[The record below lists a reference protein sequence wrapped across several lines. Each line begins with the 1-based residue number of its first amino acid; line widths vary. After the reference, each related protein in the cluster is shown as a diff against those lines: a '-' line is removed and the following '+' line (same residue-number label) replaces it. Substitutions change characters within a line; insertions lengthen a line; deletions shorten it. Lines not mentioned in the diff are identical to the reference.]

1 MGTGGGMRIPLWIS
15 ILALAFVQIKVQ
27 AQDDEQQTKSNY
39 VSPSILQRQKNFPPA
54 SKSQEVTIIPPFQNT
69 LTLKAGNPSH
79 NGRVC
84 STWGNFHFKTFDG
97 DIFYFPGV
105 CNYIFASNCKSSYE
119 DFNIQI
125 RRTMVENATMIT
137 HVIMKLEGAVIELT
151 RGSVL
156 LDGKLVQMPYSHMG
170 VLIER
175 SNSYLKVSAKIGL
188 TFLWNEEDALLVEL
202 DKKYA
207 NQTCGLCGDFNGIPV
222 SNEFISEKTKLT
234 PIQFGNR
241 QKIDGPTEQ
250 CADPVPS
257 AVLMNCSAEFASICE
272 TVLTSTAFTSCN
284 ALVNVQDY
292 IETCIQDLCHC
303 DSSMADFCMCNTF
316 AEYSRQ
322 CAHAGGQPLNWRT
335 SELCPKSCPFNMQ
348 YQECGSPCSD
358 TCSNPERSA
367 LCEDHCT
374 DGCVCPPGMVF
385 DDINGAGCIPRKECH
400 CTYEGETYAPGASF
414 SSKCR
419 SCTCAGGEWSCVTQS
434 CHGTCSIEG
443 GSHIS
448 TFDEKY
454 YSFFGDCSYVLTKL
468 CDSNEFTVLGDIY
481 KCGLTDT
488 ETCLKGVTVS
498 LSGGQTNIVIQ
509 PSGSVFVNMIYTQ
522 LPFSAANVTIFRPS
536 SFFIILQ
543 TTFGLQLQVQLVPLM
558 QLFIDLD
565 PSHKGQTCGLC
576 GNFNDM
582 QTDDFK
588 ITSGVVEGTSAVF
601 GNTWKTQANCPDVEN
616 TFEDP
621 CTVSIQ
627 NDQYAQHWCGLL
639 SDTMGPFAECHSTVN
654 PEVYQKNCMFD
665 TCNCEKSEVCMCA
678 ALSSYV
684 RACAAK
690 GVLLTGWR
698 SKACTKYTTLCPK
711 SLEYAYNV
719 NSCQPTCRSL
729 SEPDV
734 TCNIKFVPVD
744 GCTCINGTYMDES
757 GKCVPTSS
765 CPCYY
770 KGMPLSTEEVIHDN
784 GVVCTCTYG
793 KLSCIGEKPEPVCVP
808 PMVYI
813 DCGNATADVIGAGC
827 QKSCQTVDME
837 CYRTQC
843 VSGCVCPHNQVLDG
857 KGGCIDPEDCPCVHN
872 GNSYTPGES
881 IRVGCNN
888 CTCRNRKWHCSEEPC
903 LETCSV
909 YGDGHYT
916 TFDGKRF
923 DFEGDCEYVLIQN
936 YCGQQGM
943 NQGTFR
949 VITENI
955 PCGTTG
961 TTCSKSIKVFLGNY
975 ELVLSDGHSDVIQRT
990 PGGKMPFQ
998 IRSMGIYLVV
1008 DTTVGLI
1015 LMWDR
1020 KTSIFIKLSPSFEGQ
1035 VCGLCGNYDGN
1046 GNNDFTTRSQSV
1058 VGNVLEFAN
1067 SWKVSSSCPNANRT
1081 KDPCTANPYRKAWAQ
1096 KQCSIIT
1103 SEVFAKCHS
1112 QVEPNEYYE
1121 ACVDDAC
1128 ACDTGGDCEC
1138 FCTAVAAY
1146 AQACNELDICISWRT
1161 PSICPLFCDYYNP
1174 QGECEWHY
1182 KPCGAPCMKTCNNPS
1197 GNCLHE
1203 LRGLEGCYPHCP
1215 KNKPYFDEETMTCVS
1230 NCGCYENGKNYKP
1243 GMQMPSNQN
1252 CHLCECTDHGKK
1264 CKYDADECVCIYEG
1278 RNYKY
1283 KDVIYNTTDGTGG
1296 CIVATC
1302 GPSGTLQRTVYEC
1315 PISTSPTTA
1324 TTFHFSTTPPATSS
1338 TVSPTTSVCVHEV
1351 CEWSEWYDGSLQTP
1365 GYDGGDFE
1373 TFDDLRAKGYEVC
1386 KAPRAVQCRAE
1397 KFPTIPL
1404 KDLGQKVECSTT
1416 AGLICYN
1423 KDQIST
1429 MCDNYEIRVLCCRFV
1444 PCSSTTHFT
1453 MSTPITPPATSTET
1467 SSPAEETTS
1476 FSTTLSPVTPTSES
1490 TTFTPSATREITT
1503 RTSEITTPV
1512 TTSPST
1518 TSLCIKEQCYWSVW
1532 YDVSYPGSG
1541 YEDGDF
1547 DTIQNIEKK
1556 GYKVCDNRKAVECRA
1571 VRFPNTPYP
1580 LLEQHITC
1588 NTEEGLI
1595 CYNKDQLP
1603 PICYNY
1609 KLRFKCCTNM
1619 TVPCQPT
1626 TAPQKTTQKSETIP
1640 IFSTTLRTS
1649 STEVST
1655 PPYLQTKHKV
1665 TTIST
1670 TPPETGYI
1678 HTGIPPQSTTKSK
1691 TQKTSASLSTY
1702 HSSTTQ
1708 PTSSEIASQT
1718 YTSTTSPTPTPTL
1731 YYASVTST
1739 QSTTACEPEVC
1750 SWSEWFDVDFPS
1762 SGTNQGDFET
1772 YQRIRAAGKE
1782 VCQRPKDIE
1791 CRAEDYPEVS
1801 IQHVGQ
1807 VVQCDVHFGLVC
1819 KNEDQTG
1826 KFKTCL
1832 NYRIRVLCCT
1842 PNYNC
1847 PSSTSFPTS
1856 SPTSIST
1863 RTAPTSSSVTTST
1876 STYRSSTTQ
1885 PTSSE
1890 IASQTYTST
1899 TSPTPTPTL
1908 YYASVTST
1916 QSTTACEPDVCS
1928 WSEWFDVDF
1937 PSSGTNQGDFETYQ
1951 RIRAA
1956 GKEVC
1961 QRPKDIECRAED
1973 YPEVSI
1979 QHVGQVVQCDVHFGL
1994 VCKNEDQTGKFK
2006 TCLNYRIR
2014 VLCCTPNYN
2023 CPSSTSFPTSSPT
2036 SISTRTAPTSSSV
2049 TTSTSTY
2056 RSSTTQP
2063 TSSEIASQTYTS
2075 TTSPTPTPT
2084 LYYASVTSTQSTTA
2098 CEPEVCSWSEWFDV
2112 DFPSSGT
2119 NQGDFETYQRIR
2131 AAGKEVCQRPKD
2143 IECRAEDYPEVSIQ
2157 HVGQVVQCDVHFGL
2171 VCKNEDQ
2178 TGKFK
2183 TCLNYSIR
2191 VLCCTPNYN
2200 CPSST
2205 SFPTSS
2211 PTSIS
2216 TRTAPTS
2223 SSVTTSTST
2232 YRSSTTQPT
2241 SSEIA
2246 SQTYTSTTSPTP
2258 TPTLYYASV
2267 TSTQSTTACEPEVC
2281 SWSEWF
2287 DVDFPSSG
2295 TNQGDFETYQRI
2307 RAAGKEVCQRPKDI
2321 ECRAE
2326 DYPEVS
2332 IQHVGQVVQCDVH
2345 FGLVCKNEDQTG
2357 KFKTCLNYRIRVLC
2371 CTPNYNCPS
2380 STSFPTSSPT
2390 SISTRTAPTSSSVTT
2405 STSTYRS
2412 STTQPT
2418 SSEIASQTY
2427 TSTTSPTPTPTLYY
2441 ASVTSTQSTT
2451 ACEPEVCS
2459 WSEWFDVDFPS
2470 SGTNQGDFET
2480 YQRIRAAGKEVC
2492 QRPKDIECRA
2502 EDYPEVSIQHVG
2514 QVVQCDVQFGL
2525 VCKNEDQTGK
2535 FKTCLNYRIRVLCCT
2550 PNYNCPSSTSFPT
2563 SSPTSIST
2571 RTAPTSSSVTTSTST
2586 YRSSTTQPTSSEI
2599 ASQTYTSTTSPT
2611 PTPTLYYASVTS
2623 TQSTTACEPEVCSW
2637 SEWFDVDFPS
2647 SGTNQGDFE
2656 TYQRIRAAGKE
2667 VCQRPKDIECR
2678 AEDYPEVSIQ
2688 HVGQVVQCDVH
2699 FGLVCKNED
2708 QTGKFKTCLNYR
2720 IRVLCCT
2727 PNYNCPSSTSFP
2739 TSSPTSI
2746 STRTAPTS
2754 SSVTTSTSTYRSS
2767 TTQPT
2772 SSEIA
2777 SQTYTST
2784 TSPTPTPTLYYAS
2797 VTSTQSTTACEPE
2810 VCSWSEWFDVDFPSS
2825 GTNQGDF
2832 ETYQRI
2838 RAAGKEVCQRPKD
2851 IECRAE
2857 DYPEVSIQ
2865 HVGQVVQCD
2874 VHFGLVC
2881 KNEDQTGKFKT
2892 CLNYRIRVLC
2902 CTPNYNCPSSTSFP
2916 TSSPTSISTRTAPTS
2931 SSVTTSTSTYR
2942 SSTTQPT
2949 SSEIASQTY
2958 TSTTSPTPTP
2968 TLYYASVTSTQSTT
2982 ACEPEVCSW
2991 SEWFDVDFP
3000 SSGTNQG
3007 DFETYQ
3013 RIRAAG
3019 KEVCQRPKDIEC
3031 RAEDYPEVSIQ
3042 HVGQVVQCD
3051 VHFGLVCQNEDQTG
3065 KFKTCLNYRIRVLC
3079 CTPNYNCPSSTSF
3092 PTSSPTSISTRTAP
3106 TSSSVTTSTS
3116 TYRSSTTQPTS
3127 SEIASQ
3133 TYTSTASPTP
3143 TPTLYYASVTS
3154 TQSTTACEPELCS
3167 WSEWFDVDFPSS
3179 GTNQGDFETYQ
3190 RIRAAGKEVCQRPKD
3205 IECHA
3210 EDYPEVSIQ
3219 HVGQVVQC
3227 DVHFGL
3233 VCKNEDQT
3241 GKFKTCLNYRI
3252 RVLCCTPNYNCPSS
3266 TSFPTSSPTS
3276 ISTRT
3281 APTSSSVTT
3290 STSTYRSSTTQ
3301 PTSSEIASQTYTST
3315 TSPTPT
3321 PTLYYASV
3329 TSTQSTTACEPEVCS
3344 WSEWF
3349 DVDFPSSGTNQGDFE
3364 TYQRIRAAGKEVC
3377 QRPKDIE
3384 CRAEDYPEV
3393 SIQHVGQVVQC
3404 DVHFGLV
3411 CKNEDQTGKFK
3422 TCLNYRIR
3430 VLCCTPNYNCPSS
3443 TSFPTSSPTSIST
3456 RTAPTSSSVTTS
3468 TSTYRSST
3476 TQPTSSEIASQTY
3489 TSTTSPTPTPTLYYA
3504 SVTSTQS
3511 TTACEPEV
3519 CSWSE
3524 WFDVDFPSSGTNQGD
3539 FETYQSIRAAGKEV
3553 CQRPKDIEC
3562 RAEDYPEVSIQHV
3575 GQVVQCDV
3583 HFGLVCKNEDQTG
3596 KFKTCLNYRIRVL
3609 CCTPNY
3615 NCPSS
3620 TSFPTSSPTSISTRT
3635 APTSSSVTTS
3645 TSTYRS
3651 STTQPTSSEI
3661 ASQTYTSTAS
3671 PTPTPTLYYASV
3683 TSTQSTTACEPELC
3697 SWSEWFDVD
3706 FPSSGTNQ
3714 GDFETYQ
3721 SIRAA
3726 GKEVCQRPKDIEC
3739 RAEDYPEVSIQHVGQ
3754 VVQCD
3759 VHFGL
3764 VCKNEDQTGK
3774 FKTCLNYR
3782 IRVLCCT
3789 PNYNCPSSTSF
3800 PTSSPTSISTR
3811 TAPTSSS
3818 VTTSTSTYRSS
3829 TTQPTSSEI
3838 ASQTYTSTT
3847 SPTPTPTLYYA
3858 SVTSTQSMTACEP
3871 EVCSWSEWFDVDFPS
3886 SGTNQGDFETYQ
3898 RIRAAGK
3905 EVCQRPKDI
3914 ECRAE
3919 DYPEVS
3925 IQHVGQ
3931 VVQCDVHF
3939 GLVCKNEDQ
3948 TGKFK
3953 TCLNYRIRVLCC
3965 TPNYNCP
3972 SSTSFPTSSPTSI
3985 STRTAPTSSSVTTST
4000 STYRSST
4007 TQPTSSEIA
4016 SQTYT
4021 STTSPTPTPTL
4032 YYASVTSTQSTTAC
4046 EPEVCS
4052 WSEWFDV
4059 DFPSSGTNQG
4069 DFETYQRIRAAGKE
4083 VCQRPKDIEC
4093 RAEDY
4098 PEVSIQHVGQ
4108 VVQCDVHFG
4117 LVCKNEDQT
4126 GKFKTCLNYRIRV
4139 LCCTPNYNCPSSTSF
4154 PTSSPTS
4161 ISTRTAP
4168 TSSSVTTST
4177 STYRSSTTQPTSSE
4191 IASQTYTSTTS
4202 PTPTPTLYYASVTS
4216 TQSTTACEPEVCSW
4230 SEWFDVDFPSSGT
4243 NQGDFETYQ
4252 RIRTAGK
4259 EVCQRPKDIECRAED
4274 YPEVS
4279 IQHVGQVVQCDVH
4292 FGLVCKNE
4300 DQTGKFK
4307 TCLNYRIR
4315 VLCCTPNYICPSS
4328 TSFPTSSPTSIS
4340 TRTAPT
4346 SSSVTTSTST
4356 YRSSTT
4362 QPTSSEIASQ
4372 TYTST
4377 TSPTPTPTLYY
4388 ASVTST
4394 QSTTACEPEV
4404 CSWSEWFDVDFPSS
4418 GTNQGDFETY
4428 QRIRAAGKEVC
4439 QRPKDIECRAEDY
4452 PEVSIQHVGQVV
4464 QCDVHFGLVC
4474 KNEDQTG
4481 KFKTCLNYR
4490 IRVLCC
4496 TPNYNCPSS
4505 TSFPTS
4511 SPTSISTRTAPTS
4524 SSVTTSTSTYR
4535 SSTTQP
4541 TSSEIASQTYTSTTS
4556 PTPTPTLY
4564 YASVTSTQSTT
4575 ACEPE
4580 VCSWS
4585 EWFDVDFPSSGTN
4598 QGDFETYQRIRAA
4611 GKEVCQRPKDI
4622 KCRAEDY
4629 PEVSIQHV
4637 GQVVQCDVQF
4647 GLVCKNEDQT
4657 GKFKTCLNYRIRVLC
4672 CTPNYNC
4679 PSSTSFPTS
4688 SPTSIST
4695 RTAPTSSSVT
4705 TSTSTY
4711 RSSTTQPTSSEIA
4724 SQTYT
4729 STTSPTPTPTLYY
4742 ASVTST
4748 QSTTACEPEVCSWSE
4763 WFDVDFPSSGTN
4775 QGDFETYQ
4783 RIRAAGK
4790 EVCQRPKDIECRAE
4804 DYPEVSIQHVG
4815 QVVQCD
4821 VHFGLVCKNE
4831 DQTGKFKTC
4840 LNYRIRVLCCTPNYN
4855 CPSSTSFPTS
4865 SPTSIS
4871 TRTAPTSSSVTTST
4885 STYRS
4890 STTQPTSSEIASQT
4904 YTSTTSPT
4912 PTPTLYYAS
4921 VTSTQST
4928 TACEPEVC
4936 SWSEWFDVD
4945 FPSSGTNQGDF
4956 ETYQRIR
4963 AAGKEVCQRPK
4974 DIECRAEDY
4983 PEVSI
4988 QHVGQVV
4995 QCDVHFGLVCK
5006 NEDQT
5011 GKFKTCLNYRIRVL
5025 CCTPNYN
5032 CPSSTSFP
5040 TSSPTSISTRTAPTS
5055 SSVTTSTS
5063 TYRSSTTQPTSSEI
5077 ASQTYTS
5084 TTSPTPTPTLYYAS
5098 VTSTQSTT
5106 ACEPEVCSW
5115 SEWFDV
5121 DFPSSGTN
5129 QGDFETYQR
5138 IRAAG
5143 KEVCQRPKDIECRAE
5158 DYPEV
5163 SIQHVG
5169 QVVQCDVQFGLV
5181 CKNEDQTGKFKTCLN
5196 YRIRVL
5202 CCTPNY
5208 NCPSSTSF
5216 PTSSPTSI
5224 STRTAPTSSS
5234 VTTSTSTYRSSTTQ
5248 PTSSEIA
5255 SQTYTSTTSPTP
5267 TPTLYYTSVT
5277 STQSTT
5283 ACEPEVCSWSEWFDV
5298 DFPSSGTNQG
5308 DFETYQRIRA
5318 AGKEVCQRPKDIECR
5333 AEDYPEV
5340 SIQHVGQVVQCDV
5353 QFGLVCKNEDQT
5365 GKFKTCLNYRIRVL
5379 CCTPNYNCPSSTS
5392 FPTSSPTSISTRTAP
5407 TSSSVTT
5414 STSTYRSSTTQ
5425 PTSSEIASQTYTST
5439 ASPTPTPT
5447 LYYASVTSTQSTTA
5461 CEPEVCS
5468 WSEWFDVDF
5477 PSSGTNQ
5484 GDFETYQ
5491 RIRAAGKEV
5500 CQRPKDIECRAEDYP
5515 EVSIQHVGQVVQ
5527 CDVHFGLV
5535 CKNEDQTGKF
5545 KTCLNYRIRVLC
5557 CTPNYNCPSS
5567 TSFPTSS
5574 PTSIS
5579 TRTAPTSSSV
5589 TTSTSTYRS
5598 STTQPTSS
5606 EIASQTYTSTTSPTP
5621 TPTLYYASVTSTQ
5634 STTACEPEVC
5644 SWSEWFDVDF
5654 PSSGTNQ
5661 GDFETYQRIRAAG
5674 KEVCQR
5680 PKDIECRAEDY
5691 PEVSIQHVGQVVQC
5705 DVQFGLVCKNE
5716 DQTGKFKTCLNYRIR
5731 VLCCTP
5737 NYNCPSSTSFPTSSP
5752 TSISTRTAP
5761 TSSSVTTSTSTYRSS
5776 TTQPTS
5782 SEIASQTYTSTTSP
5796 TPTPTL
5802 YYTSVTSTQS
5812 TTACEPELCSWSEW
5826 FDVDFPSSGT
5836 NQGDFETYQRIR
5848 AAGKEVCQRPKDIE
5862 CRAEDYPEVSIQH
5875 VGQVV
5880 QCNVQF
5886 GLVCK
5891 NEDQTGKFKTCLNYR
5906 IRVLCCTPNYN
5917 CPSSTSF
5924 PTSSPTS
5931 ISTRTAPTS
5940 SSVTT
5945 STSTY
5950 RSSTTQPTSSE
5961 IASQTYTST
5970 TNPTPTPTLYYASVT
5985 STQSTTACEPEVCS
5999 WSEWFDVD
6007 FPSSGT
6013 NQGDF
6018 ETYQRIRAAGKE
6030 VCQRPKDIECRA
6042 EDYPEVSIQHVGQV
6056 VQCDVHF
6063 GLVCKNEDQT
6073 GKFKTCLNYRI
6084 RVLCCT
6090 PNYNCPSSTSFP
6102 TSSPTSISTR
6112 TAPTS
6117 SSVTTSTSTYRSSTT
6132 QPTSSEIASQT
6143 YTSTASPTP
6152 TPTLYYAS
6160 VTSTQSTTACEPEL
6174 CSWSEWFDVDFPSSG
6189 TNQGDFETYQ
6199 RIRAA
6204 GKEVCQRPKDI
6215 ECRAEDYPEVSIQ
6228 HVGQVVQCDV
6238 HFGLVCKNE
6247 DQTGKF
6253 KTCLNYRIRV
6263 LCCTPN
6269 YNCPSS
6275 TSFPTSS
6282 PTSISTRTAPTSSS
6296 VTTSTSTYRSST
6308 TQPTS
6313 SEIASQTYTSTTS
6326 PTPTPTLYYASVTST
6341 QSTTAC
6347 EPEVCSWSEWFD
6359 VDFPSS
6365 GTNQGDFETYQRIRA
6380 AGKEVCQRPKDI
6392 ECRAEDYPEVSIQHV
6407 GQVVQCDVQFGLVCK
6422 NEDQTGKF
6430 KTCLNYR
6437 IRVLCCTPN
6446 YNCPSSTSFPTSSP
6460 TSISTRTA
6468 PTSSS
6473 VTTSTSTY
6481 RSSTTQPTSSEIA
6494 SQTYTSTT
6502 SPTPTPTLYY
6512 ASVTST
6518 QSTTACEPEVCSWSE
6533 WFDVDFPSSG
6543 TNQGDFETYQRI
6555 RAAGKEVCQRPK
6567 DIECRAEDY
6576 PEVSIQHV
6584 GQVVQCDVH
6593 FGLVCKNEDQTGK
6606 FKTCLNYRIRVL
6618 CCTPN
6623 YNCPSSTSFPT
6634 SSPTSISTRTAPTSS
6649 SVTTSTSTYR
6659 SSTTQP
6665 TSSEIASQTYTSTTS
6680 PTPTPT
6686 LYYASVTST
6695 QSTTACEPEVCS
6707 WSEWFD
6713 VDFPSSGTNQGDFET
6728 YQRIRAAGK
6737 EVCQRPKDI
6746 ECRAE
6751 DYPEVSIQHVGQVV
6765 QCDVHFG
6772 LVCKNEDQTGKFKTC
6787 LNYRIRVLCCTPNYN
6802 CPSSTSFPSTSL
6814 TTSSATS
6821 EPCCTSTSSTPVSTP
6836 CFCKIGSS
6844 VFSPGEMIYNRM
6856 DSDGCRFYA
6865 ICSPI
6870 CTVERHA
6877 LDCNVTTPL
6886 STTSPEWS
6894 TVTTTVPLPTTSGR
6908 LPFHGCVSATY
6919 PPLQPGQ
6926 RYKLSN
6932 CTELICKGDNKV
6944 EVIPTH
6950 CPPVKEITCA
6960 NKYPAILVPD
6970 ENGCCYHYEC
6980 QCVCSGWGDPH
6991 YITFD
6996 GTYYTFLENCTYV
7009 LVKQIVPKYDNFRVY
7024 IDNYYCDA
7032 EDGLSC
7038 PKSIIIFYKSAEV
7051 LLTRKLMNGV
7061 MTNVMYF
7068 NHKIVKAGFKKDG
7081 ISFSTLGINMIVEIP
7096 EIGATITFSGLIFSV
7111 KLPYSKFG
7119 NNTEGQ
7125 CGTCTNNKADECRL
7139 PNGKIISSCPQM
7151 AHHWIV
7157 DNNKS
7162 CHGVP
7167 IPPVVTTPPPKP
7179 HCGTP
7184 SLCKLIWS
7192 KIFAECHAVIPP
7204 EPFFKGCVFDGCRIA
7219 NKSMQCSSLE
7229 IYATE
7234 CAARG
7239 VCIDWRG
7246 KTNNTCSYT
7255 CPSSLVYKPC
7265 GPINPATCDPSF
7277 VELPGYGVT
7286 EGCFCPEGKTLMSE
7300 DSDICVSEC
7309 SCREPN
7315 GVSRWPGEKWMKD
7328 CQECVC
7334 DKHTL
7339 KVHCEKHKCALTQ
7352 QVFCDEPGYMPV
7364 QTQIPEDPCCTRT
7377 ECYCNTSLCPE
7388 VTHHCLEG
7396 QEVVTIMQPGKCC
7409 PTFECRHGC
7418 VVNETYYAPGA
7429 VIPSGS
7435 CEECTCSESSYSSPH
7450 QAIVKCKP
7458 VICDTYCPAG
7468 YKYTKKP
7475 GECCGTCKAAAC
7487 IVTVGDIT
7495 RVLQVGELWNPP
7507 VDNCTTYTCE
7517 EYDDQF
7523 IQVILQKSCPPFN
7536 PDDCDP
7542 DDIKLSD
7549 DGCCKECQVK
7559 LKSCMKHNTTTVI
7572 KYHGCVSPAPVEM
7585 TYCEGSCDA
7594 YSRYSPEANTME
7606 HKCSCCQETKTSQ
7619 RKVTLTCSDGT
7630 YLDHSYTYVE
7640 KCSCVS
7646 AECISQVSTQQATNE
7661 IKTSQEQAN
7670 V

>member
-1 MGTGGGMRIPLWIS
+1 MSTGGGTRIPLWIS
-15 ILALAFVQIKVQ
+15 IIALAFIQIKVQ

-39 VSPSILQRQKNFPPA
+39 ASPLILQRQKNFPPA

-69 LTLKAGNPSH
+69 LRLKAGNPSH

-105 CNYIFASNCKSSYE
+105 CNYIFASNCKSPYE

-125 RRTMVENATMIT
+125 RRATVENATMIT
-137 HVIMKLEGAVIELT
+137 RVLMKLEGAVIELT

-156 LDGKLVQMPYSHMG
+156 LDGKPVQMPYSHMG

-222 SNEFISEKTKLT
+222 INEFISEKTKLT

-241 QKIDGPTEQ
+241 QKIDGPIEQ

-257 AVLMNCSAEFASICE
+257 AVLTNCSAEFASICE

-284 ALVNVQDY
+284 ALVNIQDY

-303 DSSMADFCMCNTF
+303 DSSIADFCMCNTF

-322 CAHAGGQPLNWRT
+322 CAHAGGQPMNWRT

-400 CTYEGETYAPGASF
+400 CTYEGESYAPGASF

-448 TFDEKY
+448 TFDEKH

-468 CDSNEFTVLGDIY
+468 CNGNEFTVLGDIY

-522 LPFSAANVTIFRPS
+522 LPFSAANVTIFRPT

-588 ITSGVVEGTSAVF
+588 ITSGVIEGTSAVF
-601 GNTWKTQANCPDVEN
+601 GNTWKTRANCPDVEN

-639 SDTMGPFAECHSTVN
+639 SDTTGPFAECHSTVN

-665 TCNCEKSEVCMCA
+665 TCNCEKSEDCMCA

-711 SLEYAYNV
+711 SLEYTYKV
-719 NSCQPTCRSL
+719 DSCQPTCRSL

-734 TCNIKFVPVD
+734 TCNIKFIPVD
-744 GCTCINGTYMDES
+744 GCTCVNGTYMDES

-770 KGMPLSTEEVIHDN
+770 KGMPLSTGEVIHDN

-793 KLSCIGEKPEPVCVP
+793 KLSCIGEKPEPVCIP

-813 DCGNATADVIGAGC
+813 DCGNATADVAGAGC
-827 QKSCQTVDME
+827 QKSCQTLDME
-837 CYRTQC
+837 CYKTHC

-857 KGGCIDPEDCPCVHN
+857 KGGCIAPEDCPCVHN

-923 DFEGDCEYVLIQN
+923 DFEGDCEYVLVQN

-975 ELVLSDGHSDVIQRT
+975 ELILSDGHSDVIQRT

-1020 KTSIFIKLSPSFEGQ
+1020 KTSIFIKLSPSFEGH

-1215 KNKPYFDEETMTCVS
+1215 NNKPYFDEETMTCVS

-1243 GMQMPSNQN
+1243 GIQMPSKQN
-1252 CHLCECTDHGKK
+1252 CHLCECTDRGKK
-1264 CKYDADECVCIYEG
+1264 CKYDEDECVCVYEG
-1278 RNYKY
+1278 QKYNY

-1302 GPSGTLQRTVYEC
+1302 GPNGTLQRTVYEC
-1315 PISTSPTTA
+1315 PTSTSPTMA
-1324 TTFHFSTTPPATSS
+1324 TIFHFSTTPPAITS

-1351 CEWSEWYDGSLQTP
+1351 CDWSEWYDGSLQTP

-1386 KAPRAVQCRAE
+1386 KTPRAVQCRAE
-1397 KFPTIPL
+1397 KFPNIPL

-1416 AGLICYN
+1416 VGLICYN

-1429 MCDNYEIRVLCCRFV
+1429 MCDNYEIRILCCQFV
-1444 PCSSTTHFT
+1444 PCSSTTHFS
-1453 MSTPITPPATSTET
+1453 MSTPNTPPAKSTET
-1467 SSPAEETTS
+1467 SSPTEETTP
-1476 FSTTLSPVTPTSES
+1476 FSTTLSPVTLTSES
-1490 TTFTPSATREITT
+1490 TTFAPSATRETT
-1503 RTSEITTPV
+1503 TLTGEMTTLV
-1512 TTSPST
+1512 TTSPSAT
-1518 TSLCIKEQCYWSVW
+1518 ICIKEECYWSMW

-1556 GYKVCDNRKAVECRA
+1556 GYKVCDNRKEVECRA

-1588 NTEEGLI
+1588 STEEGLK

-1609 KLRFKCCTNM
+1609 KLRFKCCKNK
-1619 TVPCQPT
+1619 TVSCQT
-1626 TAPQKTTQKSETIP
+1626 TRAPQRTTQTSETTP
-1640 IFSTTLRTS
+1640 IFSTTLITS

-1655 PPYLQTKHKV
+1655 TPYMQTKHKE
-1665 TTIST
+1665 TPIST
-1670 TPPETGYI
+1670 APPETGYI
-1678 HTGIPPQSTTKSK
+1678 HTRI
-1691 TQKTSASLSTY
+1691 TSQP
-1702 HSSTTQ
+1702 TTQ
-1708 PTSSEIASQT
+1708 YQRQTQATKASIPTTYYSTKQTTSSEITSQT
-1718 YTSTTSPTPTPTL
+1718 YTSTSSPTPTPTI
-1731 YYASVTST
+1731 YYPSVTS
-1739 QSTTACEPEVC
+1739 STTACEPEVC

-1762 SGTNQGDFET
+1762 SGPNQGDFET

-1782 VCQRPKDIE
+1782 VCQHPKDIE

-1801 IQHVGQ
+1801 IQQVGQ

-1826 KFKTCL
+1826 KSKMCL

-1847 PSSTSFPTS
+1847 PSSTSLPTTTPTS
-1856 SPTSIST
+1856 TIT
-1863 RTAPTSSSVTTST
+1863 RTVPTSSSVTTST
-1876 STYRSSTTQ
+1876 STYHSSTTQ

-1890 IASQTYTST
+1890 IISQTYTST
-1899 TSPTPTPTL
+1899 SSPTPTPTI
-1908 YYASVTST
+1908 YYPSVTS
-1916 QSTTACEPDVCS
+1916 
-1928 WSEWFDVDF
+1928 
-1937 PSSGTNQGDFETYQ
+1937 
-1951 RIRAA
+1951 
-1956 GKEVC
+1956 
-1961 QRPKDIECRAED
+1961 
-1973 YPEVSI
+1973 
-1979 QHVGQVVQCDVHFGL
+1979 
-1994 VCKNEDQTGKFK
+1994 
-2006 TCLNYRIR
+2006 
-2014 VLCCTPNYN
+2014 
-2023 CPSSTSFPTSSPT
+2023 
-2036 SISTRTAPTSSSV
+2036 
-2049 TTSTSTY
+2049 
-2056 RSSTTQP
+2056 
-2063 TSSEIASQTYTS
+2063 
-2075 TTSPTPTPT
+2075 
-2084 LYYASVTSTQSTTA
+2084 STTA

-2112 DFPSSGT
+2112 DFPSSGP

-2131 AAGKEVCQRPKD
+2131 AAGKEVCQHPKD

-2157 HVGQVVQCDVHFGL
+2157 EVGQVVQCDVHFGL

-2178 TGKFK
+2178 TGKSK
-2183 TCLNYSIR
+2183 MCLNYRIR

-2205 SFPTSS
+2205 SLPTTS
-2211 PTSIS
+2211 PTSTI
-2216 TRTAPTS
+2216 TRTVPTS

-2232 YRSSTTQPT
+2232 YHSSTTQPT
-2241 SSEIA
+2241 SSEII
-2246 SQTYTSTTSPTP
+2246 SQTYTSTSSPTP
-2258 TPTLYYASV
+2258 TPTIYYPSV
-2267 TSTQSTTACEPEVC
+2267 TSSTTACEPEVCSWSEWFDVDIPSSGPNQGDFETYQRIRAAGKEVCQHPKDIECRAEDYPEVSIQQVGQVVQCDVHFGLVCKNEDQTGKSKMCLNYRIRVLCCTPNYNCPSSTSLPTTSPTSTITRTVPTSSSVTTSTSTYHSSTTQPTSSEIISQTYTSTSSPTLTPTIYYPSVTSSTTACEPEVCSWSEWFDVDIPSSGPNQGDFETYQRIRAAGKEVCQHPKDIECRAEDYPEVSIQQVGQVVQCDVHFGLVCKNEDQTGKSKMCLNYRIRVLCCTPNYNCPSSTSLPTTSPTSTITRTVPTSSSVTTSTSTYHSSTTQPTSSEIISQTYTSTSSPTPTPTIYYPSVTSSTTACEPEVC

-2295 TNQGDFETYQRI
+2295 PNQGDFETYQRI
-2307 RAAGKEVCQRPKDI
+2307 RAAGKEVCQHPKDI

-2332 IQHVGQVVQCDVH
+2332 IQEVGQVVQCDVH

-2357 KFKTCLNYRIRVLC
+2357 KSKMCLNYRIRVLC

-2380 STSFPTSSPT
+2380 STSLPTTSPT
-2390 SISTRTAPTSSSVTT
+2390 STITRTVPTSSSVTT
-2405 STSTYRS
+2405 STSTYHS

-2418 SSEIASQTY
+2418 SSEIISQTY
-2427 TSTTSPTPTPTLYY
+2427 TSTSSPTPTPTIYY
-2441 ASVTSTQSTT
+2441 PSVTSSTT

-2470 SGTNQGDFET
+2470 SGPNQGDFET

-2492 QRPKDIECRA
+2492 QHPKDIECRA
-2502 EDYPEVSIQHVG
+2502 EDYPEVSIQQVG
-2514 QVVQCDVQFGL
+2514 QVVQCDVHFGL

-2535 FKTCLNYRIRVLCCT
+2535 SKMCLNYRIRVLCCT
-2550 PNYNCPSSTSFPT
+2550 PNYNCPSSTSLPT
-2563 SSPTSIST
+2563 TSPTSTIT
-2571 RTAPTSSSVTTSTST
+2571 RTVPTSSSVTTSTST
-2586 YRSSTTQPTSSEI
+2586 YHSSTTQPTSSEI
-2599 ASQTYTSTTSPT
+2599 ISQTYSSTSSPTLTPTIYYPSVTSSTTACEPEVCSWSEWFDVDIPSSGPNQGDFETYQRIRAAGKEVCQHPKDIECRAEDYPEVSIQQVGQVVQCDVHFGLVCKNEDQTGKSKMCLNYRIRVLCCTPNYNCPSSTSLPTTSPTSTITRTVPTSSSVTTSTSTYHSSTTQPTSSEIISQTYTSTSSPT
-2611 PTPTLYYASVTS
+2611 PTPTIYYPSVTS
-2623 TQSTTACEPEVCSW
+2623 STTACEPEVCSW

-2647 SGTNQGDFE
+2647 SGPNQGDFE

-2667 VCQRPKDIECR
+2667 VCQHPKDIECR

-2688 HVGQVVQCDVH
+2688 EVGQVVQCDVH

-2708 QTGKFKTCLNYR
+2708 QTGKSKMCLNYR

-2727 PNYNCPSSTSFP
+2727 PNYNCPSSTSLP
-2739 TSSPTSI
+2739 TTSPTSTI
-2746 STRTAPTS
+2746 TRTVPTS
-2754 SSVTTSTSTYRSS
+2754 SSVTTSTSTYHSS

-2772 SSEIA
+2772 SSEII

-2784 TSPTPTPTLYYAS
+2784 SSPTPTPTIYYPS
-2797 VTSTQSTTACEPE
+2797 VTSSTTACEPE

-2825 GTNQGDF
+2825 GPNQGDF

-2838 RAAGKEVCQRPKD
+2838 RAAGKEVCQHPKD

-2865 HVGQVVQCD
+2865 QVGQVVQCD

-2881 KNEDQTGKFKT
+2881 KNEDQTGKSKM

-2902 CTPNYNCPSSTSFP
+2902 CTPNYNCPSSTSLPTTTP
-2916 TSSPTSISTRTAPTS
+2916 TSTITRTVPTS
-2931 SSVTTSTSTYR
+2931 SSVTTSTSTYH

-2949 SSEIASQTY
+2949 SSEIISQTY
-2958 TSTTSPTPTP
+2958 TSTSSPTLTP
-2968 TLYYASVTSTQSTT
+2968 TIYYPSVTSSTT

-3000 SSGTNQG
+3000 SSGPNQG

-3019 KEVCQRPKDIEC
+3019 KEVCQHPKDIEC

-3042 HVGQVVQCD
+3042 Q
-3051 VHFGLVCQNEDQTG
+3051 
-3065 KFKTCLNYRIRVLC
+3065 
-3079 CTPNYNCPSSTSF
+3079 
-3092 PTSSPTSISTRTAP
+3092 
-3106 TSSSVTTSTS
+3106 
-3116 TYRSSTTQPTS
+3116 
-3127 SEIASQ
+3127 
-3133 TYTSTASPTP
+3133 
-3143 TPTLYYASVTS
+3143 
-3154 TQSTTACEPELCS
+3154 
-3167 WSEWFDVDFPSS
+3167 
-3179 GTNQGDFETYQ
+3179 
-3190 RIRAAGKEVCQRPKD
+3190 
-3205 IECHA
+3205 
-3210 EDYPEVSIQ
+3210 
-3219 HVGQVVQC
+3219 VGQVVQC

-3241 GKFKTCLNYRI
+3241 GKSKMCLNYRI

-3266 TSFPTSSPTS
+3266 TSLPTTSPTS
-3276 ISTRT
+3276 TITRT
-3281 APTSSSVTT
+3281 VPTSSSVTT
-3290 STSTYRSSTTQ
+3290 STSTYHSSTTQ
-3301 PTSSEIASQTYTST
+3301 PTSSEIISQTYTST
-3315 TSPTPT
+3315 SSPTPT
-3321 PTLYYASV
+3321 PTIYYPSV
-3329 TSTQSTTACEPEVCS
+3329 TSSTTACEPEVCS

-3349 DVDFPSSGTNQGDFE
+3349 DVDFPSSGPNQGDFE

-3377 QRPKDIE
+3377 QHPKDIE

-3393 SIQHVGQVVQC
+3393 SIQQVGQVVQC

-3411 CKNEDQTGKFK
+3411 CKNEDQTGKSK
-3422 TCLNYRIR
+3422 MCLNYRIR

-3443 TSFPTSSPTSIST
+3443 TSLPTTTPTSTIT
-3456 RTAPTSSSVTTS
+3456 RTVPTSSSVTTS
-3468 TSTYRSST
+3468 TSTYHSST
-3476 TQPTSSEIASQTY
+3476 TQPTSSEIISQTY
-3489 TSTTSPTPTPTLYYA
+3489 TSTSSPTLTPTIYYPSVTSSTTACEPEVCSWSEWFDVDIPSSGPNQGDFETYQRIRAAGKEVCQHPKDIECRAEDYPEVSIQQVGQVVQCDVHFGLVCKNEDQTGKSKMCLNYRIRVLCCTPNYNCPSSTSLPTTSPTSTITRTVPTSSSVTTSTSTYHSSTTQPTSSEIISQTYTSTSSPTLTPTIYYP
-3504 SVTSTQS
+3504 SVTSS

-3524 WFDVDFPSSGTNQGD
+3524 WFDVDFPSSGPNQGD
-3539 FETYQSIRAAGKEV
+3539 FETYQRIRAAGKEV
-3553 CQRPKDIEC
+3553 CQHPKDIEC
-3562 RAEDYPEVSIQHV
+3562 RAEDYPEVSIQQV

-3596 KFKTCLNYRIRVL
+3596 KSKMCLNYRIRVL

-3620 TSFPTSSPTSISTRT
+3620 TSLPTTSPTSTITRT
-3635 APTSSSVTTS
+3635 VPTSSSVTTS
-3645 TSTYRS
+3645 TSTYHS

-3661 ASQTYTSTAS
+3661 ISQTYTSTSS
-3671 PTPTPTLYYASV
+3671 PTPTPTIYYPSV
-3683 TSTQSTTACEPELC
+3683 TS
-3697 SWSEWFDVD
+3697 
-3706 FPSSGTNQ
+3706 
-3714 GDFETYQ
+3714 
-3721 SIRAA
+3721 
-3726 GKEVCQRPKDIEC
+3726 
-3739 RAEDYPEVSIQHVGQ
+3739 
-3754 VVQCD
+3754 
-3759 VHFGL
+3759 
-3764 VCKNEDQTGK
+3764 
-3774 FKTCLNYR
+3774 
-3782 IRVLCCT
+3782 
-3789 PNYNCPSSTSF
+3789 
-3800 PTSSPTSISTR
+3800 
-3811 TAPTSSS
+3811 
-3818 VTTSTSTYRSS
+3818 
-3829 TTQPTSSEI
+3829 
-3838 ASQTYTSTT
+3838 
-3847 SPTPTPTLYYA
+3847 
-3858 SVTSTQSMTACEP
+3858 
-3871 EVCSWSEWFDVDFPS
+3871 
-3886 SGTNQGDFETYQ
+3886 
-3898 RIRAAGK
+3898 
-3905 EVCQRPKDI
+3905 
-3914 ECRAE
+3914 
-3919 DYPEVS
+3919 
-3925 IQHVGQ
+3925 
-3931 VVQCDVHF
+3931 
-3939 GLVCKNEDQ
+3939 
-3948 TGKFK
+3948 
-3953 TCLNYRIRVLCC
+3953 
-3965 TPNYNCP
+3965 
-3972 SSTSFPTSSPTSI
+3972 
-3985 STRTAPTSSSVTTST
+3985 
-4000 STYRSST
+4000 
-4007 TQPTSSEIA
+4007 
-4016 SQTYT
+4016 
-4021 STTSPTPTPTL
+4021 
-4032 YYASVTSTQSTTAC
+4032 STTAC

-4059 DFPSSGTNQG
+4059 DFPSSGPNQG

-4083 VCQRPKDIEC
+4083 VCQHPKDIEC

-4098 PEVSIQHVGQ
+4098 PEVSIQQVGQ

-4126 GKFKTCLNYRIRV
+4126 GKSKMCLNYRIRV
-4139 LCCTPNYNCPSSTSF
+4139 LCCTPNYNCPSSTSL
-4154 PTSSPTS
+4154 PTTSPTS
-4161 ISTRTAP
+4161 TITRTVP

-4177 STYRSSTTQPTSSE
+4177 STYHSSTTQPTSSE
-4191 IASQTYTSTTS
+4191 IISQTYTSTSS
-4202 PTPTPTLYYASVTS
+4202 PTPTPTIYYPSVTS
-4216 TQSTTACEPEVCSW
+4216 STTACEPEVCSW
-4230 SEWFDVDFPSSGT
+4230 SEWFDVDFPSSGP

-4252 RIRTAGK
+4252 RIRAAGK
-4259 EVCQRPKDIECRAED
+4259 EVCQHPKDIECRAED

-4279 IQHVGQVVQCDVH
+4279 IQQVGQVVQCDVH

-4300 DQTGKFK
+4300 DQTGKSK
-4307 TCLNYRIR
+4307 MCLNYRIR
-4315 VLCCTPNYICPSS
+4315 VLCCTPNYNCPSS
-4328 TSFPTSSPTSIS
+4328 TSLPTTSPTSTI
-4340 TRTAPT
+4340 TRTVPT

-4356 YRSSTT
+4356 YHSSTT
-4362 QPTSSEIASQ
+4362 QPTSSEIISQ

-4377 TSPTPTPTLYY
+4377 SSPTPTPTIYY
-4388 ASVTST
+4388 PSVTS
-4394 QSTTACEPEV
+4394 STTACEPEV

-4418 GTNQGDFETY
+4418 GPNQGDFETY

-4439 QRPKDIECRAEDY
+4439 QHPKDIECRAEDY
-4452 PEVSIQHVGQVV
+4452 PEVSIQQVGQVV

-4481 KFKTCLNYR
+4481 KSKMCLNYR

-4505 TSFPTS
+4505 TSLPTTTPTS
-4511 SPTSISTRTAPTS
+4511 TITRTVPTS
-4524 SSVTTSTSTYR
+4524 SSVTTSTSTYH

-4541 TSSEIASQTYTSTTS
+4541 TSSEIISQTYTSTSS
-4556 PTPTPTLY
+4556 PTPTPTIY
-4564 YASVTSTQSTT
+4564 YPSVTSSTT

-4585 EWFDVDFPSSGTN
+4585 EWFDVDFPSSGPN

-4611 GKEVCQRPKDI
+4611 GKEVCQHPKDI
-4622 KCRAEDY
+4622 ECRAEDY
-4629 PEVSIQHV
+4629 PEVSIQQV
-4637 GQVVQCDVQF
+4637 GQVVQCDVHF

-4657 GKFKTCLNYRIRVLC
+4657 GKSKMCLNYRIRVLC

-4679 PSSTSFPTS
+4679 PSSTSLPTT
-4688 SPTSIST
+4688 SPTSTIT
-4695 RTAPTSSSVT
+4695 RTVPTSSSVT

-4711 RSSTTQPTSSEIA
+4711 HSFTTQPTSSEII

-4729 STTSPTPTPTLYY
+4729 STSSPTPTPTIYY
-4742 ASVTST
+4742 PSVTS
-4748 QSTTACEPEVCSWSE
+4748 STTACEPEVCSWSE
-4763 WFDVDFPSSGTN
+4763 WFDVDFPSSGPN

-4783 RIRAAGK
+4783 RIHAAGK
-4790 EVCQRPKDIECRAE
+4790 EVCQHPKDIECRAE
-4804 DYPEVSIQHVG
+4804 DYPEVSIQEVG

-4831 DQTGKFKTC
+4831 DQTGKSKMC

-4855 CPSSTSFPTS
+4855 CPSSTSLPTT
-4865 SPTSIS
+4865 SPTSTI
-4871 TRTAPTSSSVTTST
+4871 TRTVPTSSSVTTST
-4885 STYRS
+4885 STYHS
-4890 STTQPTSSEIASQT
+4890 STTQPTSSEIISQT
-4904 YTSTTSPT
+4904 YTSTSSPT
-4912 PTPTLYYAS
+4912 PTPTIYYPS
-4921 VTSTQST
+4921 VTSST

-4945 FPSSGTNQGDF
+4945 FPSSGPNQGDF

-4963 AAGKEVCQRPK
+4963 AAGKEVCQHPK

-4988 QHVGQVV
+4988 QQVGQVV

-5011 GKFKTCLNYRIRVL
+5011 GKSKMCLNYRIRVL

-5032 CPSSTSFP
+5032 CPSSTSLP
-5040 TSSPTSISTRTAPTS
+5040 TTSPTSTITRTVPTS

-5063 TYRSSTTQPTSSEI
+5063 TYHSFTTQPTSSEI
-5077 ASQTYTS
+5077 ISQTYTS
-5084 TTSPTPTPTLYYAS
+5084 TSSPTPTPTIYYPS
-5098 VTSTQSTT
+5098 VTSSTT

-5121 DFPSSGTN
+5121 DFPSSGPN

-5138 IRAAG
+5138 IHAAG
-5143 KEVCQRPKDIECRAE
+5143 KEVCQHPKDIECRAE

-5163 SIQHVG
+5163 SIQ
-5169 QVVQCDVQFGLV
+5169 
-5181 CKNEDQTGKFKTCLN
+5181 E
-5196 YRIRVL
+5196 
-5202 CCTPNY
+5202 
-5208 NCPSSTSF
+5208 
-5216 PTSSPTSI
+5216 
-5224 STRTAPTSSS
+5224 
-5234 VTTSTSTYRSSTTQ
+5234 
-5248 PTSSEIA
+5248 
-5255 SQTYTSTTSPTP
+5255 
-5267 TPTLYYTSVT
+5267 
-5277 STQSTT
+5277 
-5283 ACEPEVCSWSEWFDV
+5283 
-5298 DFPSSGTNQG
+5298 
-5308 DFETYQRIRA
+5308 
-5318 AGKEVCQRPKDIECR
+5318 
-5333 AEDYPEV
+5333 
-5340 SIQHVGQVVQCDV
+5340 
-5353 QFGLVCKNEDQT
+5353 
-5365 GKFKTCLNYRIRVL
+5365 
-5379 CCTPNYNCPSSTS
+5379 
-5392 FPTSSPTSISTRTAP
+5392 
-5407 TSSSVTT
+5407 
-5414 STSTYRSSTTQ
+5414 
-5425 PTSSEIASQTYTST
+5425 
-5439 ASPTPTPT
+5439 
-5447 LYYASVTSTQSTTA
+5447 
-5461 CEPEVCS
+5461 
-5468 WSEWFDVDF
+5468 
-5477 PSSGTNQ
+5477 
-5484 GDFETYQ
+5484 
-5491 RIRAAGKEV
+5491 
-5500 CQRPKDIECRAEDYP
+5500 
-5515 EVSIQHVGQVVQ
+5515 VGQVVQ

-5535 CKNEDQTGKF
+5535 CKNEDQTGKS
-5545 KTCLNYRIRVLC
+5545 KMCLNYRIRVLC

-5567 TSFPTSS
+5567 TSLPT
-5574 PTSIS
+5574 I
-5579 TRTAPTSSSV
+5579 
-5589 TTSTSTYRS
+5589 
-5598 STTQPTSS
+5598 
-5606 EIASQTYTSTTSPTP
+5606 
-5621 TPTLYYASVTSTQ
+5621 
-5634 STTACEPEVC
+5634 
-5644 SWSEWFDVDF
+5644 
-5654 PSSGTNQ
+5654 
-5661 GDFETYQRIRAAG
+5661 
-5674 KEVCQR
+5674 
-5680 PKDIECRAEDY
+5680 
-5691 PEVSIQHVGQVVQC
+5691 
-5705 DVQFGLVCKNE
+5705 
-5716 DQTGKFKTCLNYRIR
+5716 
-5731 VLCCTP
+5731 
-5737 NYNCPSSTSFPTSSP
+5737 
-5752 TSISTRTAP
+5752 
-5761 TSSSVTTSTSTYRSS
+5761 
-5776 TTQPTS
+5776 
-5782 SEIASQTYTSTTSP
+5782 
-5796 TPTPTL
+5796 
-5802 YYTSVTSTQS
+5802 
-5812 TTACEPELCSWSEW
+5812 
-5826 FDVDFPSSGT
+5826 
-5836 NQGDFETYQRIR
+5836 
-5848 AAGKEVCQRPKDIE
+5848 
-5862 CRAEDYPEVSIQH
+5862 
-5875 VGQVV
+5875 
-5880 QCNVQF
+5880 
-5886 GLVCK
+5886 
-5891 NEDQTGKFKTCLNYR
+5891 
-5906 IRVLCCTPNYN
+5906 
-5917 CPSSTSF
+5917 
-5924 PTSSPTS
+5924 
-5931 ISTRTAPTS
+5931 
-5940 SSVTT
+5940 
-5945 STSTY
+5945 
-5950 RSSTTQPTSSE
+5950 
-5961 IASQTYTST
+5961 
-5970 TNPTPTPTLYYASVT
+5970 
-5985 STQSTTACEPEVCS
+5985 
-5999 WSEWFDVD
+5999 
-6007 FPSSGT
+6007 
-6013 NQGDF
+6013 
-6018 ETYQRIRAAGKE
+6018 
-6030 VCQRPKDIECRA
+6030 
-6042 EDYPEVSIQHVGQV
+6042 
-6056 VQCDVHF
+6056 
-6063 GLVCKNEDQT
+6063 
-6073 GKFKTCLNYRI
+6073 
-6084 RVLCCT
+6084 
-6090 PNYNCPSSTSFP
+6090 
-6102 TSSPTSISTR
+6102 
-6112 TAPTS
+6112 
-6117 SSVTTSTSTYRSSTT
+6117 
-6132 QPTSSEIASQT
+6132 
-6143 YTSTASPTP
+6143 
-6152 TPTLYYAS
+6152 
-6160 VTSTQSTTACEPEL
+6160 
-6174 CSWSEWFDVDFPSSG
+6174 
-6189 TNQGDFETYQ
+6189 
-6199 RIRAA
+6199 
-6204 GKEVCQRPKDI
+6204 
-6215 ECRAEDYPEVSIQ
+6215 
-6228 HVGQVVQCDV
+6228 
-6238 HFGLVCKNE
+6238 
-6247 DQTGKF
+6247 
-6253 KTCLNYRIRV
+6253 
-6263 LCCTPN
+6263 
-6269 YNCPSS
+6269 
-6275 TSFPTSS
+6275 
-6282 PTSISTRTAPTSSS
+6282 
-6296 VTTSTSTYRSST
+6296 
-6308 TQPTS
+6308 
-6313 SEIASQTYTSTTS
+6313 
-6326 PTPTPTLYYASVTST
+6326 
-6341 QSTTAC
+6341 
-6347 EPEVCSWSEWFD
+6347 
-6359 VDFPSS
+6359 
-6365 GTNQGDFETYQRIRA
+6365 
-6380 AGKEVCQRPKDI
+6380 
-6392 ECRAEDYPEVSIQHV
+6392 
-6407 GQVVQCDVQFGLVCK
+6407 
-6422 NEDQTGKF
+6422 
-6430 KTCLNYR
+6430 
-6437 IRVLCCTPN
+6437 
-6446 YNCPSSTSFPTSSP
+6446 
-6460 TSISTRTA
+6460 
-6468 PTSSS
+6468 
-6473 VTTSTSTY
+6473 
-6481 RSSTTQPTSSEIA
+6481 
-6494 SQTYTSTT
+6494 
-6502 SPTPTPTLYY
+6502 
-6512 ASVTST
+6512 
-6518 QSTTACEPEVCSWSE
+6518 
-6533 WFDVDFPSSG
+6533 
-6543 TNQGDFETYQRI
+6543 
-6555 RAAGKEVCQRPK
+6555 
-6567 DIECRAEDY
+6567 
-6576 PEVSIQHV
+6576 
-6584 GQVVQCDVH
+6584 
-6593 FGLVCKNEDQTGK
+6593 
-6606 FKTCLNYRIRVL
+6606 
-6618 CCTPN
+6618 
-6623 YNCPSSTSFPT
+6623 
-6634 SSPTSISTRTAPTSS
+6634 
-6649 SVTTSTSTYR
+6649 
-6659 SSTTQP
+6659 
-6665 TSSEIASQTYTSTTS
+6665 
-6680 PTPTPT
+6680 
-6686 LYYASVTST
+6686 
-6695 QSTTACEPEVCS
+6695 
-6707 WSEWFD
+6707 
-6713 VDFPSSGTNQGDFET
+6713 
-6728 YQRIRAAGK
+6728 
-6737 EVCQRPKDI
+6737 
-6746 ECRAE
+6746 
-6751 DYPEVSIQHVGQVV
+6751 
-6765 QCDVHFG
+6765 
-6772 LVCKNEDQTGKFKTC
+6772 
-6787 LNYRIRVLCCTPNYN
+6787 
-6802 CPSSTSFPSTSL
+6802 SL

-6821 EPCCTSTSSTPVSTP
+6821 ESSSTPIATP
-6836 CFCKIGSS
+6836 CFCKTGSGI
-6844 VFSPGEMIYNRM
+6844 FSPGEVIYNRT

-6865 ICSPI
+6865 ICSAT
-6870 CTVERHA
+6870 CTVKRHIV
-6877 LDCNVTTPL
+6877 DCNVPTPVT
-6886 STTSPEWS
+6886 TTSPEWS
-6894 TVTTTVPLPTTSGR
+6894 TITTTVPVPTTSGR
-6908 LPFHGCVSATY
+6908 LPFPGCISATY

-7024 IDNYYCDA
+7024 IDNYYCDS

-7068 NHKIVKAGFKKDG
+7068 NHKIVKPGFKKDG

-7219 NKSMQCSSLE
+7219 DESMQCSSLE

-7239 VCIDWRG
+7239 ICIDWRG
-7246 KTNNTCSYT
+7246 KTNNTCSYN

-7286 EGCFCPEGKTLMSE
+7286 EGCFCPEGKTLMSK
-7300 DSDICVSEC
+7300 DSNICVSEC

-7334 DKHTL
+7334 DKYTL
-7339 KVHCEKHKCALTQ
+7339 KVHCKKHKCSLTQ

-7388 VTHHCLEG
+7388 VTHQCLEG
-7396 QEVVTIMQPGKCC
+7396 QEVVTTMQPGKCC

-7435 CEECTCSESSYSSPH
+7435 CEECTCSESSHSSPH
-7450 QAIVKCKP
+7450 QPIVKCKP
-7458 VICDTYCPAG
+7458 VICDTYCPVG

-7487 IVTVGDIT
+7487 ILTVGDIT

-7507 VDNCTTYTCE
+7507 TDNCTTYTCE
-7517 EYDDQF
+7517 KNDDQF
-7523 IQVILQKSCPPFN
+7523 IQVVLQKSCPPFN

-7585 TYCEGSCDA
+7585 AYCEGSCDA
-7594 YSRYSPEANTME
+7594 YSRYSPEANMME
-7606 HKCSCCQETKTSQ
+7606 HKCSCCQEIKTSQ
-7619 RKVTLTCSDGT
+7619 RKVTLMCSDGT
-7630 YLDHSYTYVE
+7630 YLDHSYTYVD

-7646 AECISQVSTQQATNE
+7646 TECISQVSTQQATNQM
-7661 IKTSQEQAN
+7661 KTSQEQAN